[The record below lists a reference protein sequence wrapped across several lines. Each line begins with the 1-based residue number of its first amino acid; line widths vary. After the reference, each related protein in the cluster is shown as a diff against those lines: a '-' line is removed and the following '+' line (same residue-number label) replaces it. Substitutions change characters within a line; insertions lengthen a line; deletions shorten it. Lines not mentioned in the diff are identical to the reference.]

1 MSDLGPQTR
10 SPGLAKRVSEWNAR
24 HPVLAILLVSL
35 LAVIINCYPII
46 FCGRSYVSP
55 ASVAPGGPIVYD
67 WEPPLPG
74 MKSSTTPAPR
84 HGQDTWAMMFWGI
97 PAGFIEA
104 RSLLE
109 CGALPLW
116 NRYSHAGDTL
126 IGQATSM
133 LGDPLQLIV
142 ILGRGSAG
150 AWDIKFLAA
159 KFLFCV
165 GFGLLVLR
173 LLGSR
178 SLSPIYAALAA
189 YCGAFFYI
197 GNHPA
202 FFVFSYAP
210 WILLSALG
218 LLDLQSRRQIRW
230 GLIWLLVNFGCFN
243 AGFVE
248 LAVDLIGGLNL
259 AALAWAWSGCRTVAD
274 LARVLGRLA
283 VSTLLFLGLTAPVW
297 MSFLGALDKAYS
309 AHSEVR
315 VVQLP
320 LKCLPGVFEDSF
332 DFLLARTPAY
342 NALTPETGL
351 LVMIGCIIAAWQW
364 RQLKGEPF
372 FWVNSGA
379 ILLWGGCVFG
389 WIPAFVLAAIPL
401 LNRVG
406 HVYADF
412 SYLLVIHLI
421 IQSAYGFK
429 SLAKVENFRR
439 VTVVLVGMVLVFEGL
454 IVLACGL
461 GWMHWSIEWNYLLC
475 AAAGAVGAP
484 LLFMFLKSR
493 AHQISA
499 IQWLGIGI
507 LGFIPHYR
515 FALYHCSWSNDDSLL
530 LPGPRAALN
539 APSRA
544 VDKIKADR
552 SGPFRVVGLNR
563 SFFGDYSA
571 VYGLE
576 DIRSCAPLSN
586 GEFIN
591 FFQNCRGVK
600 FDGVWV
606 IQVVDPVQ
614 AQPLLNLLNVK
625 YLLAPPDASDHERPG
640 FRFTDRSDFGV
651 LENLQVWPRAFF
663 ARQVESIAS
672 NEKFITRLLK
682 NSQQPFIALTRA
694 EIEKQPGLQQLETT
708 NPAAISPATNYRLF
722 PNSTEFDIH
731 APSPGM
737 VCLTEGQ
744 ANDFTAKANNQ
755 SRKVLTVNRAFKGI
769 YLDQPGD
776 YHIQFVYRPRH
787 WRLACAAFWISA
799 GAVIL
804 LAGLGFIRVKGA
816 AKGPAPLIEP
826 PEICDLPGGAS
837 RG

>member
-1 MSDLGPQTR
+1 M
-10 SPGLAKRVSEWNAR
+10 AV
-24 HPVLAILLVSL
+24 VLVSL
-35 LAVIINCYPII
+35 LAVVINCYPII

-55 ASVAPGGPIVYD
+55 TSVYGRLVYS
-67 WEPPLPG
+67 WWPPLPG
-74 MKSSTTPAPR
+74 MKAGSAPNAFQ
-84 HGQDTWAMMFWGI
+84 HGRDTAAMMWWGV
-97 PAGFIEA
+97 PAGFIES

-109 CGALPLW
+109 YGELPLW

-126 IGQATSM
+126 IGQAVSM

-178 SLSPIYAALAA
+178 PLSLIYAALAA
-189 YCGAFFYI
+189 YCGAFYYLI
-197 GNHPA
+197 NHPA

-218 LLDLQSRRQIRW
+218 LLDSQSRRHVRW
-230 GLIWLLVNFGCFN
+230 GLVWLLVNFACFN
-243 AGFVE
+243 AGYVE
-248 LAVDLIGGLNL
+248 TAVVLIGGLNL
-259 AALAWAWSGCRTVAD
+259 AALACALTGGRNIAD
-274 LARVLGRLA
+274 SARVLGRMA
-283 VSTLLFLGLTAPVW
+283 VSALLFLGLTAPVW
-297 MSFLGALDKAYS
+297 MSFLGALDGAYS
-309 AHSEVR
+309 AHSGVR

-320 LKCLPGVFEDSF
+320 LKCLPGVFEDLF
-332 DFLLARTPAY
+332 DFLLARTPSF
-342 NALTPETGL
+342 NALAPETSL
-351 LVMIGCIIAAWQW
+351 LVLVGCIIAAWQW

-406 HVYADF
+406 HIYLDF
-412 SYLLVIHLI
+412 SYLLVIHLT

-429 SLAKVENFRR
+429 GLAKVENFRR
-439 VTVVLVGMVLVFEGL
+439 AAVVLVGMALVFEGM
-454 IVLACGL
+454 IVLAYGFGL
-461 GWMHWSIEWNYLLC
+461 IHRSIEWNYLFC

-484 LLFMFLKSR
+484 LLFTFFKSR
-493 AHQISA
+493 DRQISA
-499 IQWLGIGI
+499 IGWLGIGI

-515 FALYHCSWSNDDSLL
+515 FALYHLGNDTILM
-530 LPGPRAALN
+530 LPGPRETLN
-539 APSRA
+539 APSKA
-544 VDKIKADR
+544 IDKIKMDK
-552 SGPFRVVGLNR
+552 SGSFRVVGLQWI
-563 SFFGDYSA
+563 FVGDYSA
-571 VYGLE
+571 VYGIE

-591 FFQNCRGVK
+591 FFRNFPGVK
-600 FDGVWV
+600 FDGDWG

-625 YLLAPPDASDHERPG
+625 YLLAPPDVSDRERPG
-640 FRFTDRSDFGV
+640 FRLTDRSDFGV

-663 ARQVESIAS
+663 ANQVVSIAS
-672 NEKFITRLLK
+672 NEKFINHLLK
-682 NSQQPFIALTRA
+682 NGPQPFIALTGE

-708 NPAAISPATNYRLF
+708 NQAIISPATNYWLL

-731 APSPGM
+731 APSAGM

-744 ANDFTAKANNQ
+744 AKDFTARANNEP
-755 SRKVLTVNRAFKGI
+755 KEVLTVNRAFKGI
-769 YLDQPGD
+769 YLGQPGD
-776 YHIQFVYRPRH
+776 YHIQFIYRPRH
-787 WRLACAAFWISA
+787 WRLACACFWISA

-804 LAGLGFIRVKGA
+804 WALTSLIRVKGA
-816 AKGPAPLIEP
+816 AKGRDNLI
-826 PEICDLPGGAS
+826 D
-837 RG
+837 